1 MLTNPIQIII
11 PALTVENVETDKT
24 IKPGGTGQQQA
35 VSLLLDGENGNSSA
49 FVADAD
55 KCLTKSIG
63 QLQNGLTTH
72 FYSWGNFNL
81 VRLMMYILKQTGPAH
96 AFMTSYS
103 FSQKSIEQLNLKL
116 SQKQLLSFRVII
128 DNRVK
133 TMSPIPFQML
143 MNSFDY
149 RCTSIHAKIALIW
162 NEDWKITILTS
173 QNATDNPKMERG
185 TIFTDPSVFDFDLKT
200 LENEFLRGTT

>member
-1 MLTNPIQIII
+1 MLFKSSDII
-11 PALTVENVETDKT
+11 PDPVSPSSIHSADGTLNSKAEPVSMIQENA
-24 IKPGGTGQQQA
+24 G
-35 VSLLLDGENGNSSA
+35 SSM
-49 FVADAD
+49 FVAEAD
-55 KCLTKSIG
+55 KSLTKAIG

-81 VRLMMYILKQTGPAH
+81 VRLMLYILKQTGSAH

-103 FSQKSIEQLNLKL
+103 FSQKSIEQLKRKL
-116 SQKQLLSFRVII
+116 EIKELLSFRVII

-133 TMSPIPFQML
+133 SMSPLPFQML

-162 NEDWKITILTS
+162 NDSWTITILTS
-173 QNATDNPKMERG
+173 QNATDNPKLERG
-185 TIFTDPSVFDFDLKT
+185 TIFTDTAVFNFDLNV
-200 LENEFLRGTT
+200 LEHEFQRGTT

>member
-1 MLTNPIQIII
+1 MLTNPIQSIVSE
-11 PALTVENVETDKT
+11 LSTENSGNTPLGETGK
-24 IKPGGTGQQQA
+24 QQA
-35 VSLLLDGENGNSSA
+35 IGLVSDLENGNSSV
-49 FVADAD
+49 FVAESD
-55 KCLTKSIG
+55 KSLTKAIG

-96 AFMTSYS
+96 AFMTSFS

-185 TIFTDPSVFDFDLKT
+185 TIFTDPSVFNFDLKT
-200 LENEFLRGTT
+200 LENEFLRGSA

>member
-1 MLTNPIQIII
+1 MLFKSSDII
-11 PALTVENVETDKT
+11 PEPVSVGSTCSAGGALNSKAE
-24 IKPGGTGQQQA
+24 P
-35 VSLLLDGENGNSSA
+35 VSLIQENAEASV
-49 FVADAD
+49 FVADTD
-55 KCLTKSIG
+55 QSLTKAIG

-81 VRLMMYILKQTGPAH
+81 VRLMIHILKQTGPAH

-103 FSQKSIEQLNLKL
+103 FSQKSIEQLKRKL
-116 SQKQLLSFRVII
+116 EIQELLSFRVII

-133 TMSPIPFQML
+133 SMSPIPFQML

-162 NEDWKITILTS
+162 NDSWTITILTS
-173 QNATDNPKMERG
+173 QNATDNPKLERG
-185 TIFTDPSVFDFDLKT
+185 TIFTDPAIFNFDLNV
-200 LENEFLRGTT
+200 LENEFQRGTT

>member
-1 MLTNPIQIII
+1 MLTNPIKSILPEITSENDQQGVTGKRDPVSTII
-11 PALTVENVETDKT
+11 E
-24 IKPGGTGQQQA
+24 
-35 VSLLLDGENGNSSA
+35 SGEMV
-49 FVADAD
+49 FVADSD
-55 KCLTKSIG
+55 KSLTKAIG

-72 FYSWGNFNL
+72 YYSWGNFNL
-81 VRLMMYILKQTGPAH
+81 VRLMIYILKQTGPAH

-103 FSQKSIEQLNLKL
+103 FSQKSIEQINLKI

-143 MNSFDY
+143 INSFNY

-162 NEDWKITILTS
+162 NEHWKITILTS
-173 QNATDNPKMERG
+173 QNATDNPKLERG
-185 TIFTDPSVFDFDLKT
+185 TIFTDPSLFDFDLKT
-200 LENEFLRGTT
+200 LENEFQRGSA